1 MTGEWRTSSTSQL
14 PRSKYRF
21 RLKGKRHMRDQQ
33 ATTTD
38 EILDS
43 LTRQAKLIEASEKQ
57 RTLGLETLVEVEL
70 TEEPQSSNLVGPQSG
85 GG

>member
-1 MTGEWRTSSTSQL
+1 
-14 PRSKYRF
+14 
-21 RLKGKRHMRDQQ
+21 MRDQQ